1 MEKARSCFP
10 WIVRYCERTLQ
21 LVPTLPGPVAVKWA
35 VSGFPY
41 CGDAEPEEAA
51 ERFVKTWYAQEKIR
65 STESLRRFFR
75 EDEREPVLARR
86 RG

>member
-10 WIVRYCERTLQ
+10 WIVRYCTRTLQ
-21 LVPTLPGPVAVKWA
+21 LVPSLPGPVAVKWA

-51 ERFVKTWYAQEKIR
+51 EKFVKSWYAQETIR
-65 STESLRRFFR
+65 STESVRRFFR
-75 EDEREPVLARR
+75 EQDSASDRI
-86 RG
+86 

>member
-1 MEKARSCFP
+1 MQKARSCFP
-10 WIVRYCERTLQ
+10 WIARYCARTLE

-65 STESLRRFFR
+65 STESVRRFFGEQNRPAR
-75 EDEREPVLARR
+75 EF
-86 RG
+86 